1 MKNVSLFIARRYNT
15 YTLLI
20 SMVLILIAS
29 MLVGTFIY
37 SGNLSLKIIRDL
49 IFPNKI
55 LTGNQQILV
64 IGLMLAYLIVQTT
77 AIYLL
82 FNKLLKSIPKHSKL
96 GIAVLIAAASL
107 GTAGFLI
114 FQKLNQAVWVNG
126 LTLILISTGLLSILF
141 GLLHFIFSKRKI
153 TGVNIITSIAVF
165 AITIATCALFVI
177 LSVFSGLEKMN
188 IQFFSNVNPDLKIS
202 PAKGKLLKEPDQ
214 IISRLAQNPQII
226 SYSKVIEEKVSVEFE
241 DKQDIAYIKGIDENY
256 KNVVKIDTTVVHG
269 SFLSFQNPY
278 EIIASDGV
286 ARRLQ
291 MYIDHQMASRLRM
304 PKPGTGLI
312 SSEEEAFNTAVAN
325 PVGIFIINDQ
335 YDKFIYSPISL
346 TQVLLELPP
355 DAAYSIEIKL
365 EPGLSLNTVK
375 SSLQKELGKDVVVQ
389 TRQDLDSTFLKV
401 MNVENLIIYLIF
413 TLVIII
419 ATFNL
424 AGAIIIIILDKKV
437 QIKTMWSFGMRLSQI
452 KKIFF
457 QTGLLITVFSILFGL
472 TLGTMLGILQNKF
485 HLVMANSFV
494 PFPFEFISSNYLIV
508 ILTVFCIGG
517 FVSWMVSR
525 KLPIKHK

>member
-15 YTLLI
+15 YTVLI
-20 SMVLILIAS
+20 SMALILIAS

-96 GIAVLIAAASL
+96 GIAILIAATSL

-202 PAKGKLLKEPDQ
+202 PVKGKLLTDIDQ
-214 IISRLAQNPQII
+214 ITSKLDQNPQII
-226 SYSKVIEEKVSVEFE
+226 SYAKVIEEKVSVEFE

-256 KNVVKIDTTVVHG
+256 
-269 SFLSFQNPY
+269 
-278 EIIASDGV
+278 
-286 ARRLQ
+286 
-291 MYIDHQMASRLRM
+291 
-304 PKPGTGLI
+304 
-312 SSEEEAFNTAVAN
+312 
-325 PVGIFIINDQ
+325 
-335 YDKFIYSPISL
+335 
-346 TQVLLELPP
+346 
-355 DAAYSIEIKL
+355 
-365 EPGLSLNTVK
+365 
-375 SSLQKELGKDVVVQ
+375 
-389 TRQDLDSTFLKV
+389 
-401 MNVENLIIYLIF
+401 
-413 TLVIII
+413 
-419 ATFNL
+419 
-424 AGAIIIIILDKKV
+424 
-437 QIKTMWSFGMRLSQI
+437 
-452 KKIFF
+452 
-457 QTGLLITVFSILFGL
+457 
-472 TLGTMLGILQNKF
+472 
-485 HLVMANSFV
+485 
-494 PFPFEFISSNYLIV
+494 
-508 ILTVFCIGG
+508 
-517 FVSWMVSR
+517 
-525 KLPIKHK
+525 

>member
-20 SMVLILIAS
+20 SMALILIS
-29 MLVGTFIY
+29 SLMVGTLIY

-49 IFPNKI
+49 LFPEQI
-55 LTGNQQILV
+55 LSNNQQILIV
-64 IGLMLAYLIVQTT
+64 VLMLGYLLIQTT

-82 FNKLLKSIPKHSKL
+82 FNKLLKSIPKNYKL
-96 GIAVLIAAASL
+96 GIAFLIAFISL

-114 FQKLNQAVWVNG
+114 FKNLNQSIGINALNLV
-126 LTLILISTGLLSILF
+126 LISTGLLSIIF
-141 GLLHFIFSKRKI
+141 GLLNYIFSKRKI

-202 PAKGKLLKEPDQ
+202 PSKGKTLTDLEVITAKLDKK
-214 IISRLAQNPQII
+214 PQVL

-241 DKQDIAYIKGIDENY
+241 NKQDIAYIKGIDKNY
-256 KNVVKIDTTVVHG
+256 TNVVKVDTCIVHG
-269 SFLSFQNPY
+269 SFLSFENPN
-278 EIIASDGV
+278 EILASDGI

-291 MYIDHQMASRLRM
+291 MYIDHQHASLLRM

-312 SSEEEAFNTAVAN
+312 SSENEAFNTALAN

-335 YDKFIYSPISL
+335 YDKYIYSPLEL
-346 TQVLLELPP
+346 TQNLLELPP
-355 DAAYSIEIKL
+355 NSAYSIEIKL
-365 EPGLSLNTVK
+365 QPGLNLNTAK
-375 SSLQKELGKDVVVQ
+375 SALQNDLGNSVLVQ

-424 AGAIIIIILDKKV
+424 AGAIIIIILDKKT

-452 KKIFF
+452 KRIFF

-472 TLGTMLGILQNKF
+472 GLGSALGILQNQF
-485 HLVMANSFV
+485 HLVMANAFV
-494 PFPFEFISSNYLIV
+494 AFPFEFTLTNYFTV

-525 KLPIKHK
+525 KLPV